1 MKDKFEER
9 LSNLKKTYKLTNE
22 EKKLIMEYIL
32 KRERKFSFIYLI
44 PVFILL
50 ILVIYL
56 LPHQISFL
64 TPNFILDENE
74 SIKRIETYIELYLSN
89 PLFLTQIIYYLLL
102 SITVIFGFIFIKLRF
117 NIKGGR

>member
-9 LSNLKKTYKLTNE
+9 LSNLKKTYKLSNE

-32 KRERKFSFIYLI
+32 KKERKFSFIYLI
-44 PVFILL
+44 PVFILI

-74 SIKRIETYIELYLSN
+74 SIKRFETYIELYLSN

-117 NIKGGR
+117 NIKGGK

>member
-9 LSNLKKTYKLTNE
+9 LSNLKKTYKLTDE

>member
-9 LSNLKKTYKLTNE
+9 LSNLKKTYKLTDE

-44 PVFILL
+44 PFFILL

-74 SIKRIETYIELYLSN
+74 SIKRIETYMELYLSN